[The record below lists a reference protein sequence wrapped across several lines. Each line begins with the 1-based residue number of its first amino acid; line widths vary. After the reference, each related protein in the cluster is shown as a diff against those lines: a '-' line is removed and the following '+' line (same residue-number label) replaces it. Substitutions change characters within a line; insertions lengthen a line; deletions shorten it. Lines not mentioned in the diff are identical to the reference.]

1 MRKSLLLLVVL
12 LLFNCGPKNVPLE
25 MDSLNGYWEIEEVS
39 FPDKSVKTY
48 DISTTIDFFTY
59 KDGKGFRKKVQPRLD
74 GTYTTSDDAIPFIK
88 VEVEGTV
95 YLRYTNEQ
103 ESWEEEVQLLQANML
118 RLRNAAGIQYTYS
131 RYEPIAITDE

>member
-1 MRKSLLLLVVL
+1 MRKSLLLGVL
-12 LLFNCGPKNVPLE
+12 LLFNCGPKNAALE
-25 MDSLNGYWEIEEVS
+25 MDSLNGYWEIEEVF
-39 FPDKSVKTY
+39 FPDKSIKTY

-59 KDGKGFRKKVQPRLD
+59 KDGKGFRKKVQPSLD

-95 YLRYTNEQ
+95 YLRYTNGQ
-103 ESWEEEVQLLQANML
+103 ESWEEEVQLVQANML